1 MSFIN
6 LLKSVRL
13 CRYRCRYERLPVM
26 FVDNWAS
33 DLFENPHAEELLEE
47 TRKRLAPFYAEGSAL
62 RKRTL
67 EVCNQSSCTHLCDI
81 SGLPYLNSHIET
93 ED

>member
-1 MSFIN
+1 MLSSCLLFIVIVIN
-6 LLKSVRL
+6 T
-13 CRYRCRYERLPVM
+13 RYERLPVM

-33 DLFENPHAEELLEE
+33 DLFENPHAEALLEE

-67 EVCNQSSCTHLCDI
+67 EVPIPIALLCQV
-81 SGLPYLNSHIET
+81 PKQ
-93 ED
+93 